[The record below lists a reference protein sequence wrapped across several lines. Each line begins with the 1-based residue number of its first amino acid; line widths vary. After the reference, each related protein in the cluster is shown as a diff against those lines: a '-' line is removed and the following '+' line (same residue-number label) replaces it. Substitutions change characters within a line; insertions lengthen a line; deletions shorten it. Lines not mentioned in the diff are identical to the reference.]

1 MSLTLPSIPYG
12 DQRDPYR
19 ITDLVTPLP
28 RAFRGSFSGL
38 MKARP
43 LPAPQGPCA
52 CPSPAFSVAG
62 TLHALP
68 SHSGSG
74 RSSVSLS
81 WRVLLSRSMPSAW
94 CSVGT
99 GDVE

>member
-52 CPSPAFSVAG
+52 LAPAFPQPSLAQVA
-62 TLHALP
+62 AQC
-68 SHSGSG
+68 HSLGEIS
-74 RSSVSLS
+74 
-81 WRVLLSRSMPSAW
+81 
-94 CSVGT
+94 
-99 GDVE
+99 

>member
-52 CPSPAFSVAG
+52 LAPALPQPSLSLGHSTPSPATLAQVA
-62 TLHALP
+62 AQC
-68 SHSGSG
+68 HSLGEIS
-74 RSSVSLS
+74 
-81 WRVLLSRSMPSAW
+81 
-94 CSVGT
+94 
-99 GDVE
+99 